1 MKYDEEDSLYYA
13 RHLKYKA
20 MEEGWGI
27 TEMIFEVPEAMFDP
41 EKTTMYGIK
50 VIKGRDDIPRL
61 YVGYSPN
68 GTHTAWEKAWENAKA
83 QEVLKNKAIAE
94 EAATDICNHYCK
106 YPLIWDED
114 AEEVEL
120 SESEICKNCPM
131 TKITKMFGGNK

>member
-27 TEMIFEVPEAMFDP
+27 TEMLFEVPEEMYDP

-50 VIKGRDDIPRL
+50 AIKGRDDIPRL

-68 GTHTAWEKAWENAKA
+68 DKKLAREKAAA
-83 QEVLKNKAIAE
+83 QEALKNKAIAE
-94 EAATDICNHYCK
+94 EVTTDICNHYCK

-114 AEEVEL
+114 AEEVEV
-120 SESEICKNCPM
+120 SESDICKNCPM
-131 TKITKMFGGNK
+131 TKITEMFGGNK

>member
-1 MKYDEEDSLYYA
+1 MKYDEEDTLYYA
-13 RHLKYKA
+13 RHMKYKA

-27 TEMIFEVPEAMFDP
+27 TEMIFEVPEKMFNP
-41 EKTTMYGIK
+41 EKMTMYGIK
-50 VIKGRDDIPRL
+50 AIKGRDDIPRL

-68 GTHTAWEKAWENAKA
+68 DVKLAGEKAEAEEA
-83 QEVLKNKAIAE
+83 LKNKAIAE
-94 EAATDICNHYCK
+94 EAVTDICNHYCK

-131 TKITKMFGGNK
+131 NKIMEMFGGNK